1 MKGLKATD
9 LAQMTVEELTAK
21 LAEVEEEQFRIRFRT
36 ATEAVENPIQF
47 RTRRR
52 DIARI
57 KTMLTQKERGTT

>member
-1 MKGLKATD
+1 MKAQRASD
-9 LAQMTVEELTAK
+9 LAQLSVEELEAK
-21 LAEVEEEQFRIRFRT
+21 LAEFKEEQFRIRFRT

-57 KTMLTQKERGTT
+57 KTVLRQKGHEA

>member
-57 KTMLTQKERGTT
+57 KTMLTQKERGTK

>member
-1 MKGLKATD
+1 MKAQRASD
-9 LAQMTVEELTAK
+9 LAQLSVEELEAK
-21 LAEVEEEQFRIRFRT
+21 LAELKEEQFRLRFRT

-57 KTMLTQKERGTT
+57 KTVLRQKGHEA

>member
-1 MKGLKATD
+1 MKSLKATD
-9 LAQMTVEELTAK
+9 LSQMSVEELTAK

-57 KTMLTQKERGTT
+57 KTVLTQKERGTT